1 MRTAKNKK
9 KRKGDYAVL
18 NAAVAIYW
26 PTMKQWY
33 TGTITYVD
41 PEDESLTVTY
51 DDGEELTYKPNFEGW
66 RWKIVK
72 HASKKK

>member
-1 MRTAKNKK
+1 
-9 KRKGDYAVL
+9 
-18 NAAVAIYW
+18 
-26 PTMKQWY
+26 MKQWY

-51 DDGEELTYKPNFEGW
+51 DDGEGEELTYKPNFEGW

-72 HASKKK
+72 HAPKKK